1 MLRTHRCWASVLTV
15 VGLAIASLCSA
26 QDIASFDPQLDEH
39 QALWLKAGEPVAAQA
54 VQSGEEADL
63 VIHAALDLP
72 EIRPLLQRY
81 SREHPGMLLHY
92 VNRSALALEARYLAA
107 PLTPRADLMIS
118 SAMGLQYRL
127 ANGGHARPLQAAN
140 LTGWPESSRWRNE
153 LFAMSFEP
161 IVMVARRDA
170 LKRLADSE
178 GLRDPRD
185 ALRSHRDL
193 WHLLETRRE
202 LLRGRV
208 ITYDPRRSGSGFT
221 YAVSDARQS
230 PRYWTL
236 VRAMGQADAR
246 LVTTTGAMLEA
257 LANGEVDIAYNLVG
271 PYAISFARAHPEL
284 LVIVPEDY
292 VLIQR
297 RLAFVPRQAPHG
309 DAGEAFLDWWLS
321 LEGQQAVA
329 SDSDLGALHPEV
341 SGDGSARD
349 LRERLGNALR
359 PIEIGPGLLAT
370 LDRLK
375 QASFLSRWALEFRA
389 PAPGPRSGSEPA
401 SESESEPDSESETRP
416 APETQATPASPA
428 TLDD

>member
-1 MLRTHRCWASVLTV
+1 MLRTHRCWAAVLTV

-26 QDIASFDPQLDEH
+26 QDTASFDPQLDEH

-329 SDSDLGALHPEV
+329 NDSDLGALHPEV

-401 SESESEPDSESETRP
+401 SEPDSESETRP